1 MIESSFSKSSTEVL
15 GNSMASNDEGRLE
28 VKAAPTLVEEAE
40 EEEEEE
46 EVVVV
51 VAAVTSMDDE
61 AVVAV

>member
-40 EEEEEE
+40 EEEVV
-46 EVVVV
+46 VVVV